1 MLISICIPAFKRTKY
16 LKRLLDSV
24 REQIFSDY
32 EVIITD
38 DSPGNEVKS
47 ACEIYEHN
55 FHLRYQKNPAPL
67 GTPENWNAAIRLAKG
82 EWIKIMH
89 DDDWFAD
96 PNSLTE
102 YVDAIKQNP
111 NAEFFFSAYNNV
123 YENSSRTEEVFI
135 IRNRFQLLKKNPATL
150 FSSNVIGPPSV
161 ILHKNDNKFW
171 YDPKI
176 KWVVDIDFYIRYL
189 KATEPV
195 YIPKALINVGMHE
208 EQVTTSAFRVSE
220 VEVPENFYL
229 LNKTGTSQL
238 KSILIYDAWWRLMRN
253 LRIRNEQQ
261 IRSAGYEGDIPS
273 PVLSMIHWQKHFP
286 KQLLKNGVISKLSMF
301 ANYLRNY
308 LRIR

>member
-16 LKRLLDSV
+16 LRRLLDSV
-24 REQIFSDY
+24 REQTFSDY

-38 DSPGNEVKS
+38 DTLGYEVKN

-55 FHLRYQKNPAPL
+55 FQLHYHKNPTPL

-89 DDDWFAD
+89 DDDWFSD
-96 PNSLTE
+96 PNSLAEFVEAT
-102 YVDAIKQNP
+102 KQNP
-111 NAEFFFSAYNNV
+111 SAEFFFSAYHNV
-123 YENSSRTEEVFI
+123 YENSTRTEEI
-135 IRNRFQLLKKNPATL
+135 QIRQNRFQQLKKNPATL

-161 ILHKNDNKFW
+161 ILHKNNKKFW

-189 KATEPV
+189 QTNEPV

-208 EQVTTSAFRVSE
+208 EQVTATSFRINE

-229 LNKTGTSQL
+229 LNKTGTTQL

-253 LRIRNEQQ
+253 LRIKNEQQ
-261 IRSAGYEGDIPS
+261 IRNAGYEGDIPS
-273 PVLSMIHWQKHFP
+273 PVRSMIRWQKHFP
-286 KQLLKNGVISKLSMF
+286 VAMLNNGVISKLSMF